1 MTQNIDIVRKLRL
14 KAFHLDKP
22 PMCRAEIEQVWLLRQ
37 AAREIEALRAKLKSE
52 EEA

>member
-1 MTQNIDIVRKLRL
+1 MTQNIDIVRRLRVA
-14 KAFHLDKP
+14 AFHLDRP

-52 EEA
+52 VAA